1 MLEVTGRTPAAAT
14 DPAKERRLRTGN
26 LYPDNALRP
35 RRGIV
40 MNFRVQFL
48 DASAA
53 VVRETLVKA
62 RRVGLAIALYDGME
76 WPPDVVRMVILD
88 AKGREV
94 HSEERRSP
102 RVGR

>member
-1 MLEVTGRTPAAAT
+1 
-14 DPAKERRLRTGN
+14 
-26 LYPDNALRP
+26 
-35 RRGIV
+35 

-76 WPPDVVRMVILD
+76 WPPEVVRMVILD
-88 AKGREV
+88 ANGREV
-94 HSEERRSP
+94 H
-102 RVGR
+102 